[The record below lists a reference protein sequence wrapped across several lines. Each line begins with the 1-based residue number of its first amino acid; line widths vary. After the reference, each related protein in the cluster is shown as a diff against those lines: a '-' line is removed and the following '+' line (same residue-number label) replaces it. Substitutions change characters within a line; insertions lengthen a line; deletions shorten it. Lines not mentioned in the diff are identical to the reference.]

1 MKKYIWW
8 IVAAVIAAGV
18 IFWFGKGKKKS
29 DVDLIVTVGQGDF
42 EVVVAVTGELLAK
55 NFERILGPD
64 LRSGVFRF
72 TEVRIQD
79 MVAEGTQVNAGDF
92 VAELD
97 RSNARNAI
105 LDIED
110 MIDRAENSVETM
122 RLDTT
127 TTLKGLRDNLLNM
140 ELAVEEAKM
149 VLEESSFEPPA
160 TIRKAE
166 IALDKAVRAL
176 EQGRANYKL
185 SEQRRKV
192 DMFDAELRL
201 ERQKRQ
207 KNDMLNLLSDFT
219 IRAPQRGMVIYQRER
234 NGQKR
239 RVGSNISAFDNVV
252 ATLPDLS
259 VMLSKVY
266 VNEIDISKVKR
277 DQEVRIGVDAFPDKR
292 YTGVV
297 VQVADIGEQ
306 LANTDAKVFE
316 VVIEVNESDPI
327 MRPSMTTSN
336 AIVIS
341 TLKDVTYV
349 SIDAIYSQDSIP
361 YVYTTSKTKQ
371 IVVLGQANDNEI
383 IIEQGISPGD
393 KVYVSTPENADTWK
407 MIGEELIPVIKQRE
421 LERKKEKEEAERR
434 AQEESRRPRRGNWSG
449 GGFDANSASGGGGGG
464 QFQGGN
470 QQRQGGQQGGGQQ
483 GQQGGGQRGG
493 DAVFQGDGGG
503 TQRQGGDGGGQ
514 QRQGG
519 GGGGRNR

>member
-8 IVAAVIAAGV
+8 IVAAVIAVGV
-18 IFWFGKGKKKS
+18 IFWFGKGKKKAN
-29 DVDLIVTVGQGDF
+29 VELIVTVGQGDF
-42 EVVVAVTGELLAK
+42 EVLVAVTGELVAK
-55 NFERILGPD
+55 NFERIYGPD

-79 MVAEGTQVNAGDF
+79 MVAEGTQVNPGDF
-92 VAELD
+92 VALLD
-97 RSNARNAI
+97 QSNARNAI

-110 MIDRAENSVETM
+110 MIDRSENGVETM
-122 RLDTT
+122 RLDTA
-127 TTLKGLRDNLLNM
+127 TTLKGMRDNLLNM
-140 ELAVEEAKM
+140 QLAVEEAKM

-166 IALDKAVRAL
+166 INLDKAIRAL
-176 EQGRANYKL
+176 EQGKANYQL
-185 SEQRRKV
+185 SVQRRKI

-201 ERQKRQ
+201 TRQLRQ
-207 KNDMLNLLSDFT
+207 REDMRNLLSEFT
-219 IRAPQRGMVIYQRER
+219 IKAPQKGMVIYQRER

-259 VMLSKVY
+259 VMLSRTY

-277 DQEVRIGVDAFPDKR
+277 DQEVRIGVDAFPDKK
-292 YTGVV
+292 YTGIVTA
-297 VQVADIGEQ
+297 VADIGEQ

-316 VVIEVNESDPI
+316 VTIEVNESDAI

-336 AIVIS
+336 TIVIN

-383 IIEQGISPGD
+383 IVEQGLSPGD
-393 KVYVSTPENADTWK
+393 KVYVTTPETSDTWK
-407 MIGEELIPVIKQRE
+407 MVGEELIPVIKQRE
-421 LERKKEKEEAERR
+421 LEKKKEKEEADRR
-434 AQEESRRPRRGNWSG
+434 AQEQSRRSRRGDR
-449 GGFDANSASGGGGGG
+449 GGFDPNSGVGGGG

-470 QQRQGGQQGGGQQ
+470 QQRQGGQQG
-483 GQQGGGQRGG
+483 QQGGQRQQG
-493 DAVFQGDGGG
+493 DAVFQQDGGG
-503 TQRQGGDGGGQ
+503 SQRQGDGGGQ
-514 QRQGG
+514 QRQQG